1 MEVDKSRFDEAVRQG
16 LAFVL
21 RLGLILGGL
30 GLVLRVFGA
39 DVVPTRSEEVT
50 ARSSQNFR
58 FDDIVGSRI
67 LVLGDSIS
75 EAGGYLSDIR
85 YYLAKRYPGKVV
97 W

>member
-1 MEVDKSRFDEAVRQG
+1 MGIDRNRFDEVVRHG
-16 LAFVL
+16 LSFVL
-21 RLGLILGGL
+21 RLALVLGGL
-30 GLVLRVFGA
+30 IPKGFGA

-75 EAGGYLSDIR
+75 QAGGYLSDIPVET
-85 YYLAKRYPGKVV
+85 A
-97 W
+97 